1 MSHLI
6 KMTAATMIGSA
17 LLLSGCASTG
27 MAPNSPSNSYQ
38 LPQGIYDGY
47 WAMTSGMN
55 GQAAVIS
62 FKNEMSY
69 NYRFQCYI
77 DGSYKQVGV
86 EQYQLKPMQNSIGLQ
101 YGNEPVFSYIK
112 VNKLVPKQSLMLN
125 QTFSKP
131 ELQRAFPNGQNFSYV
146 YKTKLEPICSL

>member
-1 MSHLI
+1 MSYPMKI
-6 KMTAATMIGSA
+6 TAAAMISSA
-17 LLLSGCASTG
+17 ILLSGCASTG

-47 WAMTSGMN
+47 WAMTSGIN
-55 GQAAVIS
+55 GEAAVVS
-62 FKNEMSY
+62 FKNGMSY

-77 DGSYKQVGV
+77 DGSYKQVSV

-101 YGNEPVFSYIK
+101 HGNEPVFSYIR
-112 VNKLVPKQSLMLN
+112 VDKLVPKQTLMLN

-146 YKTKLEPICSL
+146 YKTNLEPNCSL

>member
-1 MSHLI
+1 MSYRMKI
-6 KMTAATMIGSA
+6 TAAAMISSA

-27 MAPNSPSNSYQ
+27 MAPNSPNNSYQ

-47 WAMTSGMN
+47 WAMTSGIN
-55 GQAAVIS
+55 GEAAVVS
-62 FKNEMSY
+62 FKNGMSY

-77 DGSYKQVGV
+77 DGSYKQVSV
-86 EQYQLKPMQNSIGLQ
+86 EQYQLIPMQNSIGLQ

-112 VNKLVPKQSLMLN
+112 VDKLVPKQALMLN

-146 YKTKLEPICSL
+146 YKTNLEPNCSL

>member
-6 KMTAATMIGSA
+6 KMTTATMISGA

-27 MAPNSPSNSYQ
+27 MAPNSPNNSYQ

-47 WAMTSGMN
+47 WAMTSGIN
-55 GQAAVIS
+55 GEAAIVS
-62 FKNEMSY
+62 FKNGVSH
-69 NYRFQCYI
+69 NYRFKCYL

-86 EQYQLKPMQNSIGLQ
+86 EKYQLKPMQNSIGLQ
-101 YGNEPVFSYIK
+101 YDNEPVFSYIK
-112 VNKLVPKQSLMLN
+112 VDKLLPKQALMLN
-125 QTFSKP
+125 QTFSNP
-131 ELQRAFPNGQNFSYV
+131 ELQRAYPNGQSFSYV

>member
-1 MSHLI
+1 MSYHMKI
-6 KMTAATMIGSA
+6 TAAAMISSA

-27 MAPNSPSNSYQ
+27 MAPNSPSNNYQ

-55 GQAAVIS
+55 GEAAVVS
-62 FKNEMSY
+62 FKNGMSY

-77 DGSYKQVGV
+77 DGSYKQVSV
-86 EQYQLKPMQNSIGLQ
+86 EQYQLIPMQTSIGLQ

-112 VNKLVPKQSLMLN
+112 VDKLVPKQALMLN

-146 YKTKLEPICSL
+146 YKTNLEPNCSL

>member
-1 MSHLI
+1 MSYPMKI
-6 KMTAATMIGSA
+6 TAAAMISSA

-47 WAMTSGMN
+47 WAMTSGIN
-55 GQAAVIS
+55 GEAAVVS
-62 FKNEMSY
+62 FKNGMSY

-77 DGSYKQVGV
+77 DGSYKQVSV

-101 YGNEPVFSYIK
+101 HGNEPVFSYIR
-112 VNKLVPKQSLMLN
+112 VDKLVPKQTLMLN

-146 YKTKLEPICSL
+146 YKTNLEPNCSL

>member
-6 KMTAATMIGSA
+6 KITTATMISSA

-47 WAMTSGMN
+47 WAMTTGIN
-55 GQAAVIS
+55 GEAAVVS
-62 FKNEMSY
+62 FKNGMSY
-69 NYRFQCYI
+69 NYRFKCYI
-77 DGSYKQVGV
+77 DGSYKQVGM
-86 EQYQLKPMQNSIGLQ
+86 EQYQLKPMQNKIGLQ
-101 YGNEPVFSYIK
+101 YENEPVFSYIK
-112 VNKLVPKQSLMLN
+112 VDKLVPKQSLMLN

-131 ELQRAFPNGQNFSYV
+131 ELQQAFPNGQNFSYV
-146 YKTKLEPICSL
+146 YKTNLEPNCSL